1 MNNKIQ
7 AHSEKWP
14 AIPAA
19 IAGII
24 NSPVPIN
31 VVDNCAIPDVSEM
44 SFLSSSMRID
54 SSNVMRVIAKKLVAS
69 GYFVLCV

>member
-44 SFLSSSMRID
+44 SFFELFHA
-54 SSNVMRVIAKKLVAS
+54 N
-69 GYFVLCV
+69 